1 MISERAKKIIEVA
14 LQAEVNLTK
23 DEKSQFDRLLAGGV
37 AKVRLLSAK
46 EACAI
51 LGISRRTLARYEE
64 TGSVH
69 AIRQSS
75 RHLRFDADEIEH
87 LAYLGRTVKNDR
99 A

>member
-14 LQAEVNLTK
+14 LQAEENLT
-23 DEKSQFDRLLAGGV
+23 DSEKRQFDRLLAGGV
-37 AKVRLLSAK
+37 AKVRLITAK

-69 AIRQSS
+69 AIRQSA
-75 RHLRFDADEIEH
+75 RIIRFDADEIEH
-87 LAYLGRTVKNDR
+87 LAGWLRNDR

>member
-1 MISERAKKIIEVA
+1 MLTENTKKIIQA
-14 LQAEVNLTK
+14 TLSAEVNLTK

-69 AIRQSS
+69 AIRQSA
-75 RHLRFDADEIEH
+75 RIIRFDADEVER
-87 LAYLGRTVKNDR
+87 LAFAGMN
-99 A
+99 AAQ